1 MAINFPDP
9 TVTQTFTDDNQKT
22 WQWDAATSSWK
33 ALLPQV
39 YSQSYVDTAI
49 NSLQTQID
57 GIDIDQHLNTD
68 SAGNNQI
75 LSWDGSEYLWI
86 DPTSGTAGPAGADGA
101 DGLSAYEVAVSEG
114 FTDSAGAWLDS
125 LVGPAGADGSDGT
138 NGTDGADGLSAYEI
152 AGGDAVYDSAG
163 AWLDSLVGP
172 AGADGSDGT
181 NGTNGTNGADG
192 ADGLSAYE
200 VAVSEGFTD
209 SAGAWLDSL
218 VGPAGADGVD
228 GTTADIDTHLNVGTA
243 ADGQVLSWDSAGDE
257 YVWIDQTGGSSSYSD
272 DSVNSLLNVNSAGD
286 GQVLSWNDSAGE
298 YVWIDQIGGG
308 SSYSDNNVNLLLN
321 VDSAGYGQVLSWDS
335 AGEYTWTDN
344 LQTRKEVDTSSI
356 SITSF
361 NPSESKDLPSGGY
374 HLGYIEGFKTYSL
387 LKIKV
392 SHSNLWV
399 TIYTDSTSMGNDA
412 SRSHTVDPDPGS
424 GVIAE
429 VISSSSNQE
438 LIMTPTT
445 IGFNMDNPEP
455 NNNIYLKIVNLGGT
469 SLGGDYS
476 VTLTILR
483 MEK

>member
-86 DPTSGTAGPAGADGA
+86 DPTSGTAGPA
-101 DGLSAYEVAVSEG
+101 
-114 FTDSAGAWLDS
+114 
-125 LVGPAGADGSDGT
+125 
-138 NGTDGADGLSAYEI
+138 
-152 AGGDAVYDSAG
+152 
-163 AWLDSLVGP
+163 
-172 AGADGSDGT
+172 
-181 NGTNGTNGADG
+181 GADG